1 MLSGYRAVVLLL
13 RLFLAALFA
22 VLVLMQVM
30 SLPGQFA
37 HMAQESPESAYLQWP
52 LTIVSIFWV
61 LCIQVVVVATWK
73 LLTMVNRNAI
83 FTRASLVWVDTITW
97 SIVAAWVVLVAA
109 FLYVGFGADDPGLP
123 LLLFLLVVIVAVAAL
138 LMVVMRTLLRQA
150 TELRS
155 DMDAVI

>member
-97 SIVAAWVVLVAA
+97 SIVAAWVVLVAV

>member
-1 MLSGYRAVVLLL
+1 MVVLLL

-97 SIVAAWVVLVAA
+97 SIVAAWVVLVGV

-138 LMVVMRTLLRQA
+138 LMVVMRTLLSQA